1 MMKPIHKFNN
11 GIGAMLCNYCRI
23 IISTGKKTDVLLCD
37 KCQLDLAD
45 VIHKSL
51 DVKAFYEQM
60 DKEVH
65 YNRGDLNK

>member
-11 GIGAMLCNYCRI
+11 GRGAMLCNYCRT

-45 VIHKSL
+45 VINKSP
-51 DVKAFYEQM
+51 DVQAFYDQM

-65 YNRGDLNK
+65 QNNSNLNK